1 MLHFLQQN
9 APWICGFGMLVFALV
24 QVCLMFAQGRQQLRL
39 KRLELVQQLD
49 EVAAD
54 FDGTRETA
62 IKVQEWLCKHQSVC
76 ALLLKKKDAK
86 TIEDLFAYLVKI
98 RANMTNIGMKV
109 AIERV
114 KHFNK
119 LVNDVT
125 RCLGTA
131 RYGFTKENMSKE
143 KKYNVNN
150 NR

>member
-1 MLHFLQQN
+1 MLSFLQQN
-9 APWICGFGMLVFALV
+9 ASWICGFGMLVFAAV
-24 QVCLMFAQGRQQLRL
+24 QVWLMFAQNRQQLQL
-39 KRLELVQQLD
+39 KRLDLVQQID
-49 EVAAD
+49 DIAID

-98 RANMTNIGMKV
+98 RADMTDVDMQL

-131 RYGFTKENMSKE
+131 RYGFTKENLSRAKQ
-143 KKYNVNN
+143 
-150 NR
+150 

>member
-1 MLHFLQQN
+1 MLTFLQQN
-9 APWICGFGMLVFALV
+9 ASRICGFGMLVFALV

-39 KRLELVQQLD
+39 KRLELIQQLD

-62 IKVQEWLCKHQSVC
+62 IKVQEWLCKHQSVFV
-76 ALLLKKKDAK
+76 LLLKKKDVK
-86 TIEDLFAYLVKI
+86 SVEILFANLVQI
-98 RANMTNIGMKV
+98 RADTAPVNTQT

-131 RYGFTKENMSKE
+131 RYGFTKENLSKN
-143 KKYNVNN
+143 KKNIKNIKK
-150 NR
+150 